1 MQSRSIRRPGQ
12 PTNASALSNV
22 DTCRD
27 LIRVRH
33 YGQRSCERHQ
43 QAGHIAAPTSGA
55 TSRFSLPIRSRPHM
69 ALKKDAPI
77 PRDVQR
83 AGRMLRHPSRFLRN
97 PAYQSASPPRR
108 CYSPPDR
115 QMAGATNSRKL
126 CLGSKTASI
135 YDPRSR
141 QPLWPE
147 PRSPIKAPRS
157 LGKFARLFDAL

>member
-27 LIRVRH
+27 LIRGGH

-55 TSRFSLPIRSRPHM
+55 TSRFSLPIRSRP
-69 ALKKDAPI
+69 
-77 PRDVQR
+77 
-83 AGRMLRHPSRFLRN
+83 GRMLRHPSRFLRN

-115 QMAGATNSRKL
+115 QMADATNSRKL

-147 PRSPIKAPRS
+147 PRSTIKAPRS